1 VGPKILKSAKP
12 KPYPFVPVT
21 IGGHLR
27 KRRHELGLLQKDA
40 ADHLG
45 VNTWTLANWEK
56 GYTSRKLCLWPKIIE
71 FLGYD
76 PNPAPSDLA
85 RRIQWARWRKGLSLR
100 GLAKQ
105 LGVDPETLRRW
116 ECGLRTPR
124 GKYVALVEQSLEDVR
139 GGG

>member
-1 VGPKILKSAKP
+1 MR
-12 KPYPFVPVT
+12 T
-21 IGGHLR
+21 DR
-27 KRRHELGLLQKDA
+27 
-40 ADHLG
+40 
-45 VNTWTLANWEK
+45 
-56 GYTSRKLCLWPKIIE
+56 
-71 FLGYD
+71 YD

-85 RRIQWARWRKGLSLR
+85 QRIQWARRRKGLSLR

-105 LGVDPETLRRW
+105 LGVDTETLRRW